1 MNEFFLKISK
11 RPAGNERDWDTCT
24 PTGESRGQQFF
35 RDRKNRK
42 NSPPKK
48 FLKFGGNPKKFF
60 RYLSIA
66 DGFKVLFTSHLVVN
80 IFFFLK
86 NRETF
91 FFL

>member
-1 MNEFFLKISK
+1 MNEFFFLISK

-24 PTGESRGQQFF
+24 PTGESRGHQFF

-42 NSPPKK
+42 NSW
-48 FLKFGGNPKKFF
+48 NSVETPKKFF

-66 DGFKVLFTSHLVVN
+66 DGFKVLFTSHLAVN
-80 IFFFLK
+80 IFFLK
-86 NRETF
+86 KNWETF